1 MMQNFFRR
9 LDDAACALLTGHSRR
24 DLDRV
29 RLRRLKI
36 LVRREIVRLEREA
49 REHEYFSF
57 RATFCR
63 SLAQS
68 LASRLEGVVNRVD
81 GDAYRVLLDHL
92 HIERVN
98 LHARRKFQWD
108 YWHSLDDFNKARI
121 HCPVMPIIDPA
132 SQQYGKL
139 FEGLG
144 DRRIFDPFHDK
155 GGFRIRHWHRAV
167 TPFFRWLVRPLQRV
181 KVSGPP

>member
-1 MMQNFFRR
+1 MKPLFRR
-9 LDDAACALLTGHSRR
+9 LDNAACAFLAGHSRR

-36 LVRREIVRLEREA
+36 LVRREIARLEREA
-49 REHEYFSF
+49 REHDYFSF
-57 RATFCR
+57 RATSCR

-68 LASRLEGVVNRVD
+68 LASRLEGVVDRID
-81 GDAYRVLLDHL
+81 GDAYRILLDHL

-108 YWHSLDDFNKARI
+108 DWHSLDDFDKARI
-121 HCPVMPIIDPA
+121 HCPVMPVVDPA
-132 SQQYGKL
+132 GKQYGKL
-139 FEGLG
+139 FKGLG

-155 GGFRIRHWHRAV
+155 GGFRVWHWHSVLA
-167 TPFFRWLVRPLQRV
+167 PLFRRLVRPWQRA

>member
-1 MMQNFFRR
+1 MTKLRHR
-9 LDDAACALLTGHSRR
+9 LSDAFSAFCYGHSRR
-24 DLDRV
+24 DFDRA
-29 RLRRLKI
+29 RLRRLEI
-36 LVRREIVRLEREA
+36 LVRREISRLHREES
-49 REHEYFSF
+49 EHEYFSF

-63 SLAQS
+63 VLAQS
-68 LASRLEGVVNRVD
+68 LASHLEGVVNRID

-121 HCPVMPIIDPA
+121 HCPVMPVIDPA
-132 SQQYGKL
+132 SKQYGKL

-144 DRRIFDPFHDK
+144 DRRIFDPFHDES
-155 GGFRIRHWHRAV
+155 GFRVWHWHIRIS
-167 TPFFRWLVRPLQRV
+167 PFFRWLVRPAQRL

>member
-1 MMQNFFRR
+1 MKSLFRR
-9 LDDAACALLTGHSRR
+9 LDNAACAFLTGHSRR

-36 LVRREIVRLEREA
+36 LVRREIARLEREA
-49 REHEYFSF
+49 REHEHFSF
-57 RATFCR
+57 RATSCR

-68 LASRLEGVVNRVD
+68 LASRLEGIVDRVD

-92 HIERVN
+92 HIERIN

-108 YWHSLDDFNKARI
+108 DWHSLDDFDKARI
-121 HCPVMPIIDPA
+121 HCPVMPVVDPA
-132 SQQYGKL
+132 SKQYGKL
-139 FEGLG
+139 FKGLG

-155 GGFRIRHWHRAV
+155 GGFRVWHWHSVPA
-167 TPFFRWLVRPLQRV
+167 PLFRWLVRPLQRA

>member
-1 MMQNFFRR
+1 MLKPLRR
-9 LDDAACALLTGHSRR
+9 LDDAACAFLTGHSRR

-36 LVRREIVRLEREA
+36 LVRREIARLEREA
-49 REHEYFSF
+49 REHEYYSF

-81 GDAYRVLLDHL
+81 GESYRILLDHL
-92 HIERVN
+92 HIERIN

-108 YWHSLDDFNKARI
+108 DWHSLDDFDKARI
-121 HCPVMPIIDPA
+121 HCPVMPVIDPTGK
-132 SQQYGKL
+132 QYGKL

-144 DRRIFDPFHDK
+144 DCRIFDPFHDK
-155 GGFRIRHWHRAV
+155 GGFRIRHWHRVLA
-167 TPFFRWLVRPLQRV
+167 PFFRWRARPLQRV